1 MNHLRISLI
10 LILIV
15 LGAVPL
21 RAQPPDSKANVPD
34 APVPPIQGPDPKA
47 NNLELP
53 PLPKPTSDPKS
64 PAPTTAPVPAPNS
77 APEYAGAKPSEAAR
91 WNNRTTPRKTL
102 ETFYFA
108 ITGYDRSPSLI
119 VNAID
124 CLDLNSLD
132 PEMRERDA
140 ALLAHQLE
148 FILNR
153 QGIPLYSVPDH
164 SEGDRVLLDEVGGQP
179 ISLVKQADGLWQF
192 DSATVGKIGR
202 LRKLAA
208 IGQHEAQEAR
218 AKMAEGRTDP
228 AATIRTFAGAAMG
241 RRDFAGAARCLDLRD
256 IPSKLRAVEG
266 AQMARKLAFVMQRC
280 GFMFSQEVPNDPEG
294 YRYVW
299 HSNHRGRIML
309 ERVRLPEGQDAWLFT
324 RGSLRNLDALVEGFR
339 SKTPDPRYSTI
350 GVVIGE
356 DVLLT
361 GKEAKVPPPAGVPAG
376 LGSPRKTLRLFL
388 ESMDEL
394 EFDGD
399 RSRDLL
405 ACLELESFP
414 PEVRTSMGLRTAAKL
429 EAVLHRLHVDLMSVA
444 DTWEAD
450 SLVLG
455 RDTDWQVTLA
465 RSKDG
470 AWRFDRE
477 TVSRVPDLF
486 ERLTPEEKTARERR
500 SNFHSAQQVMRTL
513 LHASDNG
520 DLDLAARC
528 LDLDGVPQGA
538 RDELGSI
545 LAYKLKFVLDR
556 IGRVAVEEL
565 PSEADGPR
573 YHYYRGPLGRIDL
586 VRRAEAPR
594 QGDWQFSRE
603 TVARIESMFWAVADR
618 PVDATLSRE
627 RAVTAVP
634 SIQVVPSL
642 WLRSQLPPW
651 LRGPAPGLDLYQWV
665 GLAIAL
671 VVSAVTSWIGLRMI
685 ERLAC
690 YALQWGGFNLERSLV
705 AGKLR
710 PLSFQL
716 GLLCLYHLLRLLD
729 LPAAVVGATI
739 PAVKVIWI
747 GLMGWTA
754 FRLIELGMILYT
766 RSERLHDRRSL
777 SDMIVPTA
785 ANGMKLAVL
794 LIVASCQVYLIGSR
808 ETLTQLLAGLGLV
821 GLAASLAAQDTLKNF
836 FGTLL
841 LIGEHPFR
849 IGEHVAVQNVE
860 GTVESVGFR
869 STRLRT
875 FEDSLLT
882 IPNSVMASALID
894 NRGARTSRRF
904 RTTIALAYGT
914 PIDKLVALRD
924 ALRAFAASQPRFI
937 PDKVEIHIGGLSA
950 SSVELFV
957 QLFFRVPSF
966 NEEMA
971 CRDEFSR
978 EILVQAERLDVKLA
992 FPTQTIHLASSN
1004 AGGEDGPAPPAPKYI
1019 GRERSESSA
1028 SGAGGGKGPGRNYPG
1043 SGYSPSKV

>member
-1 MNHLRISLI
+1 MNHFRLSLTLI
-10 LILIV
+10 LFV
-15 LGAVPL
+15 LGAATLP
-21 RAQPPDSKANVPD
+21 AQPPDPPTP
-34 APVPPIQGPDPKA
+34 APESPT
-47 NNLELP
+47 LP
-53 PLPKPTSDPKS
+53 AQASDPKL
-64 PAPTTAPVPAPNS
+64 PAPELPTLPAQALDPKLPAPELPALPAQAS
-77 APEYAGAKPSEAAR
+77 DSKQEYAGAKPSEAAR
-91 WNNRTTPRKTL
+91 WNNRTTPRKML

-124 CLDLNSLD
+124 CLDLTGLD

-164 SEGDRVLLDEVGGQP
+164 SEGDRVVLDDVAGQP
-179 ISLVKQADGLWQF
+179 IALTKQPDGLWQF
-192 DSATVGKIGR
+192 DSVTVGRIGR
-202 LRKLAA
+202 LRKLASA
-208 IGQHEAQEAR
+208 GQHEAQEAR
-218 AKMAEGRTDP
+218 SKMAEGRTDP
-228 AATIRTFAGAAMG
+228 AATIRTFAGSAMG
-241 RRDFAGAARCLDLRD
+241 RRDFAAAARCLDLRD
-256 IPSKLRAVEG
+256 IPSKLRATEG

-339 SKTPDPRYSTI
+339 TKTPDPRYATI

-356 DVLLT
+356 EVLVSDRA
-361 GKEAKVPPPAGVPAG
+361 AKVPPPVGVPAG

-394 EFDGD
+394 EFDAD

-405 ACLELESFP
+405 ACLELDSLA
-414 PEVRTSMGLRTAAKL
+414 PEVRTSMGLRLAAKL

-450 SLVLG
+450 PLVLG

-513 LHASDNG
+513 LHASDAG

-556 IGRVAVEEL
+556 IGRVVVEEL
-565 PSEADGPR
+565 PAEADGPR

-586 VRRAEAPR
+586 VRRTEEPR
-594 QGDWQFSRE
+594 LGDWQFSRE
-603 TVARIESMFWAVADR
+603 TVARIESMFREVADR

-634 SIQVVPSL
+634 SIRVVPSL
-642 WLRSQLPPW
+642 WLRSQLPAW

-665 GLAIAL
+665 GLVVAL
-671 VVSAVTSWIGLRMI
+671 ATCAVASWLGLRVI

-690 YALQWGGFNLERSLV
+690 YGLRWGGFDLDRTLV

-716 GLLCLYHLLRLLD
+716 GLFCLYHLLRLLD
-729 LPAAVVGATI
+729 LPSAVVGSTI

-754 FRLIELGMILYT
+754 LRLIDLGMILYA

-794 LIVASCQVYLIGSR
+794 VVVASCQVYLIGSR

-882 IPNSVMASALID
+882 IPNSVMAAALID
-894 NRGARTSRRF
+894 NRGARTCRRF
-904 RTTIALAYGT
+904 RATISLAYGT
-914 PIDKLVALRD
+914 PTDKLVALRD

-937 PDKVEIHIGGLSA
+937 PDKVEIHIGGLTTTC
-950 SSVELFV
+950 VELFI

-966 NEEMA
+966 TEEMA
-971 CRDEFSR
+971 CRDLLSR
-978 EILVQAERLDVKLA
+978 EILAQAERLGVELA
-992 FPTQTIHLASSN
+992 FPTQTIHLA
-1004 AGGEDGPAPPAPKYI
+1004 G
-1019 GRERSESSA
+1019 
-1028 SGAGGGKGPGRNYPG
+1028 SGADLAPVPPTPKHFSRDRPEASRHGRSFPS
-1043 SGYSPSKV
+1043 SGFSTSKD

>member
-1 MNHLRISLI
+1 MNIFKLSLT
-10 LILIV
+10 LALFV
-15 LGAVPL
+15 LGSPVLPAQSTDPKASVPT
-21 RAQPPDSKANVPD
+21 QPPDPQASVPEIP
-34 APVPPIQGPDPKA
+34 ASPTQTPDPKA
-47 NNLELP
+47 A
-53 PLPKPTSDPKS
+53 TSK
-64 PAPTTAPVPAPNS
+64 
-77 APEYAGAKPSEAAR
+77 PEYSGAKPSEAAR
-91 WNNRTTPRKTL
+91 WNNRTTPRKML

-124 CLDLNSLD
+124 CLDLNGLD

-153 QGIPLYSVPDH
+153 QGIPLYSVPDR
-164 SEGDRVLLDEVGGQP
+164 SEGDRVLLDEVAGQP
-179 ISLVKQADGLWQF
+179 ITLVRQPDGLWQF
-192 DSATVGKIGR
+192 DATTVGRIGR
-202 LRKLAA
+202 LRKLAS

-218 AKMAEGRTDP
+218 SKMAEGRTDP
-228 AATIRTFAGAAMG
+228 AATIRTFAGAAIG
-241 RRDFAGAARCLDLRD
+241 RRDFAAAARCLDLRD
-256 IPSKLRAVEG
+256 IPSKLRATEG

-339 SKTPDPRYSTI
+339 NRTPDPRYATI
-350 GVVIGE
+350 GLVIGE
-356 DVLLT
+356 EVLAT
-361 GKEAKVPPPAGVPAG
+361 GRAAKVPPPPGVPAG

-394 EFDGD
+394 EFDAD
-399 RSRDLL
+399 RTRDLL
-405 ACLELESFP
+405 DCLELESIA
-414 PEVRTSMGLRTAAKL
+414 PEVRTSVGLRLAAKL
-429 EAVLHRLHVDLMSVA
+429 EAVLHRLHVDLLSVA

-477 TVSRVPDLF
+477 TISRVPDLF

-538 RDELGSI
+538 RDELGPT

-565 PSEADGPR
+565 PSDADGPR

-586 VRRAEAPR
+586 VRRTEAPR
-594 QGDWQFSRE
+594 VGDWQFSRE
-603 TVARIESMFWAVADR
+603 TVARIETMFRDVADR
-618 PVDATLSRE
+618 PVDASLSRE
-627 RAVTAVP
+627 RAITAIP
-634 SIQVVPSL
+634 AMRVVPSL
-642 WLRSQLPPW
+642 WLRHQLPAW
-651 LRGPAPGLDLYQWV
+651 LRGPAPGLDLYQWI
-665 GLAIAL
+665 GLAVAL
-671 VVSAVTSWIGLRMI
+671 VTCAAVSWLGLRII

-690 YALQWGGFNLERSLV
+690 YCLRWGGFDLDRSLV

-710 PLSFQL
+710 PVSFQI
-716 GLLCLYHLLRLLD
+716 GLFCLYHLLRLLD
-729 LPAAVVGATI
+729 LPSAVVGATI
-739 PAVKVIWI
+739 PAVKVLWI
-747 GLMGWTA
+747 GLMGWMA
-754 FRLIELGMILYT
+754 FRLIDLGMILYA

-794 LIVASCQVYLIGSR
+794 VVVASYQVYLIGSR

-849 IGEHVAVQNVE
+849 IGEHVAVQNME

-882 IPNSVMASALID
+882 IPNSVMAAALID
-894 NRGARTSRRF
+894 NRGARTCRRF
-904 RTTIALAYGT
+904 RTTLSLAYGT
-914 PIDKLVALRD
+914 PVDKLVTLRD
-924 ALRAFAASQPRFI
+924 SLRAFAANQPRI
-937 PDKVEIHIGGLSA
+937 HPDKVEIHIGGLGA
-950 SSVELFV
+950 SYVELFV
-957 QLFFRVPSF
+957 QLYFRVPSF
-966 NEEMA
+966 TEEMA
-971 CRDEFSR
+971 CRDELSR
-978 EILVQAERLDVKLA
+978 EILAQVERLGLELA
-992 FPTQTIHLASSN
+992 FPTQTIHLASS
-1004 AGGEDGPAPPAPKYI
+1004 DTTLPSVPPAPKLL
-1019 GRERSESSA
+1019 GRERLEATRSGFIIPA
-1028 SGAGGGKGPGRNYPG
+1028 SGLTT
-1043 SGYSPSKV
+1043 SKD